1 MWLALLS
8 AERSLGQLAA
18 MDAPADKSDADGDL
32 RKKIMAIQLDK
43 SLTDAQKAQKRQEL
57 MASRWTVAQAD
68 ESSDEEED
76 AGALRSLLLLGGPW
90 VPTCTSVLL

>member
-1 MWLALLS
+1 MQVVCR
-8 AERSLGQLAA
+8 AECSLGRPAA
-18 MDAPADKSDADGDL
+18 MDGPADKSDADGDL

-57 MASRWTVAQAD
+57 MASRWIVAQAD

-76 AGALRSLLLLGGPW
+76 AGVLCSLTLLGTVRYATTGP
-90 VPTCTSVLL
+90 V